1 MNDERV
7 AERYFVNGEKQGWE
21 KINFR
26 EIKKGDLFRLFEPTG
41 ESVISEFGEIE
52 FLALKDA
59 YVNEDG
65 IWKVD
70 IL

>member
-1 MNDERV
+1 MSDERV

-41 ESVISEFGEIE
+41 EPVISEFGEIE
-52 FLALKDA
+52 FLAFKNA
-59 YVNEDG
+59 YINEDG